1 MGHKNHKSLVRQVQE
16 RLEDQLRIGQSKY
29 AAQKSEGTQH
39 PEGIFSYETF
49 RTYMKHCNYF
59 AAWAKEEHGCR
70 SLDAARPYVDEWLA
84 SRSGLSA
91 STVKM
96 EASAL
101 AKLYGCSTRDFVA
114 TRSRHRAD
122 ITRSRGE
129 AARDRHFSKEKN
141 AELVNFCR
149 CTGLRRAELESLR
162 PDQLQQRE
170 DGAYFLEIK
179 GKGGRVRLAPI
190 VGTQEQVQA
199 VVNRIQAAQG
209 KVWGKVHSAAD
220 IHAYRAEYATRVYE
234 MHARPVDEIPKDA
247 AYHCRGDLKGVV
259 YDKAAMRIAS
269 EALGHNRISVIAG
282 HYIRG

>member
-1 MGHKNHKSLVRQVQE
+1 M
-16 RLEDQLRIGQSKY
+16 
-29 AAQKSEGTQH
+29 
-39 PEGIFSYETF
+39 
-49 RTYMKHCNYF
+49 
-59 AAWAKEEHGCR
+59 
-70 SLDAARPYVDEWLA
+70 
-84 SRSGLSA
+84 
-91 STVKM
+91 
-96 EASAL
+96 
-101 AKLYGCSTRDFVA
+101 
-114 TRSRHRAD
+114 
-122 ITRSRGE
+122 
-129 AARDRHFSKEKN
+129 
-141 AELVNFCR
+141 
-149 CTGLRRAELESLR
+149 R

>member
-29 AAQKSEGTQH
+29 AAQKAEGTQH

-190 VGTQEQVQA
+190 VGT
-199 VVNRIQAAQG
+199 
-209 KVWGKVHSAAD
+209 
-220 IHAYRAEYATRVYE
+220 
-234 MHARPVDEIPKDA
+234 
-247 AYHCRGDLKGVV
+247 
-259 YDKAAMRIAS
+259 
-269 EALGHNRISVIAG
+269 
-282 HYIRG
+282 